1 MSITWERPRNP
12 HPSSCPCQECNDYD
26 IAREWER
33 DEERYSTRGE
43 EPPDARDQTPD
54 AA

>member
-1 MSITWERPRNP
+1 MNEPRKP
-12 HPSSCPCQECNDYD
+12 HPSSCPCQDCNDHD

-43 EPPDARDQTPD
+43 EPPDSRSQAPD